1 MKGFEININ
10 GEKPVFVSSDSIVSV
25 ELYIDNIDK
34 EIVASGKDTMQQ
46 RFIWVRK
53 KLDFGDKIKIKV
65 AEIEEVTPP
74 IKSYPVDRTG
84 LLELYLQLK
93 KELEEKGFIK

>member
-10 GEKPVFVSSDSIVSV
+10 GEDSVFVSSDSIVSV

-34 EIVASGKDTMQQ
+34 EIVARGKNTKQQ

-65 AEIEEVTPP
+65 TEIEA
-74 IKSYPVDRTG
+74 IKSCPVDRTG

-93 KELEEKGFIK
+93 KELEEKGLIK

>member
-10 GEKPVFVSSDSIVSV
+10 GEDSVFVSSDSIVSV

-34 EIVASGKDTMQQ
+34 EIVARGKNTKQQ

-53 KLDFGDKIKIKV
+53 NSIL
-65 AEIEEVTPP
+65 EI
-74 IKSYPVDRTG
+74 R
-84 LLELYLQLK
+84 
-93 KELEEKGFIK
+93 

>member
-10 GEKPVFVSSDSIVSV
+10 GEDSVFVSSDSIVSV

-34 EIVASGKDTMQQ
+34 EIVASGKDAMQQ
-46 RFIWVRK
+46 RFIWFRK

-65 AEIEEVTPP
+65 TEIEGVTPP
-74 IKSYPVDRTG
+74 I
-84 LLELYLQLK
+84 
-93 KELEEKGFIK
+93 

>member
-34 EIVASGKDTMQQ
+34 EIVARGKNTKQQ

-53 KLDFGDKIKIKV
+53 KLDIGDKVKIKV
-65 AEIEEVTPP
+65 TEIEEVTPP
-74 IKSYPVDRTG
+74 IKS
-84 LLELYLQLK
+84 
-93 KELEEKGFIK
+93 

>member
-10 GEKPVFVSSDSIVSV
+10 GEDSVFVSSDSIVSV

-34 EIVASGKDTMQQ
+34 EIVARGKNTKQQ

-53 KLDFGDKIKIKV
+53 KLDIGDKVKIKV
-65 AEIEEVTPP
+65 TEIEEVTPP
-74 IKSYPVDRTG
+74 IKSCPVDRTG

-93 KELEEKGFIK
+93 KELEEKGLIK